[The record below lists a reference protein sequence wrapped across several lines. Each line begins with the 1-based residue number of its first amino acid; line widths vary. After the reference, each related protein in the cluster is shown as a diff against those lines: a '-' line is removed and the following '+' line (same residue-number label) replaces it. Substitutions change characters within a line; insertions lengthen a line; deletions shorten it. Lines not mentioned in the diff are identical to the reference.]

1 MKDQTL
7 KKEIENLQ
15 SSISHDLRA
24 PIRAISGYASILSDE
39 FKQEMSSEAL
49 SYVHKII
56 AASHKL
62 NNRLNG
68 IVEISRIKQKN
79 ISNKSINLD
88 TLIKKVI
95 QNEKLPEG
103 KIHHN
108 LDTAFSL
115 KTDGELLTTLFSEI
129 LKNFIEVT
137 KAKND
142 PIIIIDAMTDKNSY
156 KISFINN
163 GEPINE
169 QDTSNI
175 FSMYYKIPS
184 LSNENNEGIGLCK
197 VKVITDKLGYNIE
210 VTDNQ
215 FGGVTF
221 ILTIPREN

>member
-1 MKDQTL
+1 MRDQPL

-49 SYVHKII
+49 NYVHKII

-79 ISNKSINLD
+79 ISNKSTNLD
-88 TLIKKVI
+88 ALIKKVI
-95 QNEKLPEG
+95 QNEKFPDD

-108 LDTAFSL
+108 LDTAFNL
-115 KTDGELLTTLFSEI
+115 NTDGELLTTLFSEI

-137 KAKND
+137 KTKND
-142 PIIIIDAMTDKNSY
+142 PIIIIDAMTDKSSH

-163 GEPINE
+163 GDPINE
-169 QDTSNI
+169 QDISNI
-175 FSMYYKIPS
+175 FNMYYKIPS
-184 LSNENNEGIGLCK
+184 HGNENNEGIGLCK
-197 VKVITDKLGYNIE
+197 VKAITDKLGYNIE

-215 FGGVTF
+215 FGGATF